1 MCSQF
6 YFVNFQFFIKG
17 EPETNGHLTDD
28 GSNSSAPSSDE
39 NENEEE
45 GELDPETGENRK
57 RKKKSKKGRISNT
70 DLFSSHKFLFGVIF
84 SRCNDSSALVRAKAL
99 STLAEVTGR

>member
-1 MCSQF
+1 MCTYF
-6 YFVNFQFFIKG
+6 YFMNFQFFIKG

-39 NENEEE
+39 NENEE
-45 GELDPETGENRK
+45 GELDPGTGENRK

>member
-1 MCSQF
+1 M
-6 YFVNFQFFIKG
+6 
-17 EPETNGHLTDD
+17 TDDD

-39 NENEEE
+39 NEKEEE

-57 RKKKSKKGRISNT
+57 RKKKSKKGRRISNT